1 MQEITGT
8 QVQSLGQENHLE
20 EEISTHS
27 SILAGRIPQTE
38 EPGWLPSKGS
48 RRVRQDP
55 ARIYLAIANT
65 VDTVSTLV
73 LWSRMYAISPWKGR
87 VLHLPGD
94 APGREVGAGKYGE
107 KGLKV
112 KSPW

>member
-1 MQEITGT
+1 MQEIPGT

-48 RRVRQDP
+48 QRVRQDP
-55 ARIYLAIANT
+55 AHIYLAIANT

-87 VLHLPGD
+87 VLHLPGH
-94 APGREVGAGKYGE
+94 APGREVGAGK
-107 KGLKV
+107 
-112 KSPW
+112 